1 MSDEEDT
8 ADPTRK
14 ASRRDKFKERLARTK
29 TKLSKKDK
37 DAGTTVDDFLA
48 TGRTSV
54 STGRPSVSDSLSLTS
69 DRPPTNQSHYHDAPE
84 NQHSTDFI
92 PPPQQSPRRIV
103 VPKIDVSTSQRYPGA
118 QPLQADTEQTESSLL
133 KPHYQTRSQ
142 SSSSLSKGR
151 GRARGL
157 SVQFVDR
164 PPVVIGEGGDE
175 AEAPPI
181 EVGKAKVRARSAS
194 PFRNNGP
201 PPAGSKMWN
210 KSPLQQIPRPGQWA
224 HTQQP
229 LQLPPNTSSPPESTQ
244 RPGIHR
250 VPTGMIG
257 NSPSPMLEGR
267 QAIDREFDMS
277 LGLSPATTISPS
289 TTNASPVEPPVLHA
303 PTPIRPPVAVP
314 NVREAPILH
323 ELKSQHGTKSLRNK
337 FDKGEGH
344 VLRQTSSGSGTQAS
358 PNSGA
363 SEESFAPPPGP
374 PPARRPPPDEEFAP
388 PVGPPP
394 PRSHPT
400 TGYQQPP
407 PPPDP
412 GPGSNYYSGKLPSHP
427 PPPPPP
433 QAPNGMQIVQKPPP
447 PRAAPDGNFA
457 PPPHPPPAPRQAP
470 DDDYVGW
477 VPDSAH
483 PDTHASTAGSDF
495 PGIDGSGKLAPL
507 PHLDEDDDAKPE
519 KSKRRWFKRERRG
532 S

>member
-37 DAGTTVDDFLA
+37 DAATTVDDFLA

-69 DRPPTNQSHYHDAPE
+69 DRAPSNLSHYHDAQE
-84 NQHSTDFI
+84 NQQPTDFV

-118 QPLQADTEQTESSLL
+118 QPVQTDTDHTESSLL
-133 KPHYQTRSQ
+133 KPHYQARSQ
-142 SSSSLSKGR
+142 SSSSLAKGR

-164 PPVVIGEGGDE
+164 PPLVIGEGGDE

-194 PFRNNGP
+194 PLRNNGP
-201 PPAGSKMWN
+201 PPAGSKIWN
-210 KSPLQQIPRPGQWA
+210 KSPLQHIPRPGQWSSQ
-224 HTQQP
+224 HSQQP
-229 LQLPPNTSSPPESTQ
+229 SQPPPNNSSRPESRD

-289 TTNASPVEPPVLHA
+289 TTNVSPVEPPVLHA

-344 VLRQTSSGSGTQAS
+344 VLRQTSSGSGSQVS
-358 PNSGA
+358 PESGA
-363 SEESFAPPPGP
+363 SEGTFVAPPPGP
-374 PPARRPPPDEEFAP
+374 PPARRPPDEQFAP
-388 PVGPPP
+388 PPGPPP
-394 PRSHPT
+394 SKDHLPN
-400 TGYQQPP
+400 GYQQPRP
-407 PPPDP
+407 GP
-412 GPGSNYYSGKLPSHP
+412 GPGSNYYSGKVPSHP
-427 PPPPPP
+427 PPPPP
-433 QAPNGMQIVQKPPP
+433 QISNGTRPVQKPPP
-447 PRAAPDGNFA
+447 PPTGPDGKFA
-457 PPPHPPPAPRQAP
+457 PHPLPPPRQAP
-470 DDDYVGW
+470 DDEYMGW

-483 PDTHASTAGSDF
+483 SNSHTQTTGSDF

-507 PHLDEDDDAKPE
+507 PSVDEDEDTKPE
-519 KSKRRWFKRERRG
+519 KSKRRWFKRDRRG